1 MSCGA
6 ANRYWQPPKAGAEER
21 AWVIA
26 ASGADRPAYAGRLAR
41 AATTVINDIT
51 SGRADLAD
59 TVPFVGFD
67 SLFERICHQ
76 VGS

>member
-1 MSCGA
+1 VG
-6 ANRYWQPPKAGAEER
+6 NRGERRGSAGL
-21 AWVIA
+21 
-26 ASGADRPAYAGRLAR
+26 AGRLAR